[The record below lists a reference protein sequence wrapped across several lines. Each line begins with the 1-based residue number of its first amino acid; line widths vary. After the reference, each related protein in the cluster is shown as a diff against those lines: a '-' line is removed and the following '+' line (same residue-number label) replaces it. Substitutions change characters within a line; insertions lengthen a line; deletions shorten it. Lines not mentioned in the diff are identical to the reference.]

1 MSKSPDNVTQTTT
14 SAPPSYLEPYLRQ
27 AAGYAQQL
35 FQSGP
40 QQYYPGNT
48 VVPFSPQTNQALN
61 MQQNRAING
70 SPLVDT
76 AQAATQNIAAGNT
89 PLAQLLAPQMG
100 PVGSAALG
108 NLSNPQTGPVGA
120 SALSPLTSQGT
131 IGGAGGS
138 NLLATASG
146 DFLNSNPFLDATFD
160 RAAGAVNRNLDTV
173 LARSGRDLTG
183 NIGARADALGNLAND
198 IYGSNFQAERNR
210 QLQAAGQLSSQG
222 AGALGQ
228 LSGQQFGAGQNALN
242 RQAQQQSQLSSQI
255 FGGGQ
260 NALDRQ
266 LSAAGQIGQQQL
278 AAAGQAIPLAREDY
292 FDIGQLGQ
300 VGAAVEQ
307 QAGNIQNDYMNR
319 FNFAQGAPYES
330 LNSFIGA
337 LSGAPY
343 GGSQSSTQ
351 PVFSNPLSNLMGLG
365 LGFGAMFG
373 SGGFFPGVFSGS
385 APATS
390 PMIPII

>member
-1 MSKSPDNVTQTTT
+1 MKGPDEAAQTQIT
-14 SAPPSYLEPYLRQ
+14 APPAYLEPYLRQ
-27 AAGYAQQL
+27 AANYGQQL

-48 VVPFSPQTNQALN
+48 VVPFAPQTNQALN
-61 MQQNRAING
+61 MQQNRAIGG

-76 AQAATQNIAAGNT
+76 AQGATQNIAAGNT

-100 PVGSAALG
+100 P
-108 NLSNPQTGPVGA
+108 TGA

-131 IGGAGGS
+131 IGGAGGD
-138 NLLATASG
+138 NLAATASG
-146 DFLNSNPFLDATFD
+146 DFLNANPYLDATFD
-160 RAAGAVNRNLDTV
+160 RAAGAVNRSMDTV
-173 LARSGRDLTG
+173 LSRSGRDLTG
-183 NIGARADALGNLAND
+183 NLGARADQLNNLAND
-198 IYGSNFQAERNR
+198 IYGGNFQQERNR
-210 QLQAAGQLSSQG
+210 QLQAAGQLSGQG

-228 LSGQQFGAGQNALN
+228 LAGQQYGAGQ
-242 RQAQQQSQLSSQI
+242 
-255 FGGGQ
+255 G
-260 NALDRQ
+260 ALDRQ

-300 VGAAVEQ
+300 VGSAVEQ

-319 FNFAQGAPYES
+319 FNFAQNAPYQGLS
-330 LNSFIGA
+330 NFIGA

-351 PVFSNPLSNLMGLG
+351 PIYRNPLSSALGGAAAGSMFGPWGALAGGALG
-365 LGFGAMFG
+365 LL
-373 SGGFFPGVFSGS
+373 GG
-385 APATS
+385 
-390 PMIPII
+390 